1 MSKRH
6 VTFYAV
12 LERKKSWGGK
22 AIVKAIR
29 ASKPGLRPGQC
40 AVKLTIEVPEAAFE
54 RPVMDAGTVAVQH
67 VDLPL
72 TATAT
77 AEDAS

>member
-1 MSKRH
+1 MSKRS

-12 LERKKSWGGK
+12 LERQKHWGSK
-22 AIVKAIR
+22 AIIKGIR

-54 RPVMDAGTVAVQH
+54 RPVMDAGKVIVEH

-72 TATAT
+72 AATAT
-77 AEDAS
+77 GENR

>member
-1 MSKRH
+1 MSKRN

-12 LERKKSWGGK
+12 LERKKSWGDR
-22 AIVKAIR
+22 AIIKAIR

-54 RPVMDAGTVAVQH
+54 RPVMDAGRVVVEH

-72 TATAT
+72 AATAT
-77 AEDAS
+77 GEATS